1 MGQLP
6 KFNTENE
13 DPNQFWGF
21 RVIFQQIHK
30 QNPFLLYTD
39 NTDPISMT
47 ILEWLMKMEKI
58 GKF

>member
-6 KFNTENE
+6 KFNTENK

-30 QNPFLLYTD
+30 QTLFILYTES
-39 NTDPISMT
+39 TEVISMI

-58 GKF
+58 GKC